1 MIKIFLTI
9 ALAALLLT
17 SCSTSKQTY
26 KARTDRDSTVTESLR
41 DSLRVVRQE
50 RDHFE
55 AKYRELENQEVTFDT
70 TACPPIPE
78 IHCDSLN
85 TDSVNAIISRLN
97 ALYSGAM
104 NKVRVSQNGEIE
116 AEGRVKSYRRQSE
129 RDGAVIASQQ
139 REIDSLRQVVA
150 ERKVEVKTVEVVRE
164 KKVKRSVIPWILFGL
179 VVGWVLRSY
188 LRRVIALL
196 RPVKRTG

>member
-26 KARTDRDSTVTESLR
+26 KARTDRNSTVTESLR
-41 DSLRVVRQE
+41 DSLRVVTAE

-70 TACPPIPE
+70 TPCPALPE

-104 NKVRVSQNGEIE
+104 NKVRISQNGAIE

-179 VVGWVLRSY
+179 VIGWVLRSY
-188 LRRVIALL
+188 LRRIIALL